1 MCLDNEDGSAL
12 EEAAPHDWPRDKW
25 PARPHQ
31 IIRQQFILSCVFETL
46 ILDIEREETMK
57 FSEGEIILDI

>member
-1 MCLDNEDGSAL
+1 MCLDNEDGSVL
-12 EEAAPHDWPRDKW
+12 EAAPHDWPRDKLLV
-25 PARPHQ
+25 RLHQ
-31 IIRQQFILSCVFETL
+31 MVRQQFILTCVFETL

>member
-1 MCLDNEDGSAL
+1 MCLDNEDGSVL
-12 EEAAPHDWPRDKW
+12 EAAPHDWPRDKW
-25 PARPHQ
+25 LVR
-31 IIRQQFILSCVFETL
+31 QFILICVFETL